1 MRKNKDSFSN
11 IKFAFF
17 CNLFFSIIEFIGGV
31 FTNSISIISDSI
43 HDLGDALAIF
53 ISMVLEKKSR
63 KKPDKNY
70 TFGYL
75 RYSVLGAFFT
85 ATILLIGSVLV
96 IYNAILRLINPVE
109 VNYDGMIVLAVIGLI
124 INLIAMFKTFGSNN
138 MNEKVINLHMMED
151 VLNWGVVL
159 VGSIFM
165 KIFDFSLLDPILSIG
180 IACFILV
187 HVVKNYKS
195 ILNIFL
201 EKVPSDVN
209 ISKIKKFLVN
219 EKVVDIH
226 HIHIWSMDGVHNYAT
241 FHVVLGDSVKI
252 EEIDDI
258 KEEIREK
265 LNKFRIVHSTIEF
278 EKDCCDEKECKSF
291 EIDSHEHHHHHH
303 H

>member
-85 ATILLIGSVLV
+85 ATILLIGSILV
-96 IYNAILRLINPVE
+96 IYNAVLRLINPVE

-124 INLIAMFKTFGSNN
+124 LI
-138 MNEKVINLHMMED
+138 
-151 VLNWGVVL
+151 
-159 VGSIFM
+159 
-165 KIFDFSLLDPILSIG
+165 
-180 IACFILV
+180 
-187 HVVKNYKS
+187 
-195 ILNIFL
+195 
-201 EKVPSDVN
+201 
-209 ISKIKKFLVN
+209 
-219 EKVVDIH
+219 
-226 HIHIWSMDGVHNYAT
+226 
-241 FHVVLGDSVKI
+241 
-252 EEIDDI
+252 
-258 KEEIREK
+258 
-265 LNKFRIVHSTIEF
+265 
-278 EKDCCDEKECKSF
+278 
-291 EIDSHEHHHHHH
+291 
-303 H
+303 